1 MGFLRNRVI
10 SHGYVLRIGVDDQS
24 VSILAQLQMQSHTA
38 HPHRPI
44 PATMPT
50 REVALQKHSLKHY
63 LHIAASQ
70 RGKGGKGG
78 KVAAVE
84 LEVVSLGVF
93 EINVFMV
100 NEADGGQV
108 VSRLAVEG
116 SDTIAVVVAKIG
128 EKFAVEFDAPLTRL
142 KVRNLTVELLCGGE
156 LDMWRTLDYYSI
168 TNNSAIRLDIAV
180 MP

>member
-1 MGFLRNRVI
+1 
-10 SHGYVLRIGVDDQS
+10 
-24 VSILAQLQMQSHTA
+24 
-38 HPHRPI
+38 
-44 PATMPT
+44 MPT

-128 EKFAVEFDAPLTRL
+128 EKFAVEFDG
-142 KVRNLTVELLCGGE
+142 NLTVELLCGGE